1 MTGANKS
8 EINQPLWKLRNPAR
22 GQRSGQSRVPSFLRF
37 VNRTTRRV
45 NVTWIDYDG
54 RSTHYKTLSAGCC
67 VDVNTFVGHPWT
79 FQDRDSGDTLVVQ
92 SQAVYLPEAWNRDK
106 DGWPPRRRLVFISLP
121 GKYPANK
128 LAHVIL
134 VHNWYRSTSMCF
146 HMYIHV
152 FCLLSHESYWVRTA
166 MVSLARHHVK
176 NL

>member
-121 GKYPANK
+121 GEYPANK
-128 LAHVIL
+128 EPFLNQLAHVIL
-134 VHNWYRSTSMCF
+134 VHNWYRTINTCF
-146 HMYIHV
+146 HVYIHV
-152 FCLLSHESYWVRTA
+152 NTVQYTCSACCHKF
-166 MVSLARHHVK
+166 
-176 NL
+176 

>member
-121 GKYPANK
+121 GE
-128 LAHVIL
+128 
-134 VHNWYRSTSMCF
+134 
-146 HMYIHV
+146 YIQYDII
-152 FCLLSHESYWVRTA
+152 FSFLLFF
-166 MVSLARHHVK
+166 
-176 NL
+176 